1 LKIALD
7 SKNILGDIIMKNFRI
22 FGALLLIVF
31 GLALSVN
38 STSAA
43 DSKLKTVEI
52 KTLAPTTQVQSE
64 IENSLYELAGVKNV
78 SFDKKNVVKV
88 DFDGTKLSGDEI
100 VYFLSEKGYSAEIVK
115 SNDTKSG
122 SMITTN

>member
-1 LKIALD
+1 
-7 SKNILGDIIMKNFRI
+7 MKNFRI
-22 FGALLLIVF
+22 FGAFLLIVF

-38 STSAA
+38 STNAA
-43 DSKLKTVEI
+43 DTKLKTVEI

-88 DFDGTKLSGDEI
+88 DYDATKLSGDEI

-115 SNDTKSG
+115 TNDTKSG
-122 SMITTN
+122 SMITTK